1 MFQYCSYYLKTSLF
15 LVKEFFILACK
26 GKKRTIIYK
35 KKRINFISHCVFLHF
50 CVMRKLLSKLILKL
64 HIILIRAY
72 INKKYKAMLWRLAYL
87 RYLCNIRQHFGTV
100 AGVARHE
107 RKVRAA
113 KSILLPKMKA
123 IGNSRCRQKKTT
135 ALATRQG

>member
-1 MFQYCSYYLKTSLF
+1 
-15 LVKEFFILACK
+15 
-26 GKKRTIIYK
+26 
-35 KKRINFISHCVFLHF
+35 
-50 CVMRKLLSKLILKL
+50 MRKLLSKLILKL
-64 HIILIRAY
+64 HIILIRAN

-135 ALATRQG
+135 AFKNEVRVRR